1 MLKLD
6 KKDAEQITVLGA
18 GSWGTALSVVLAEN
32 GHNVTLWS
40 HRKEEA
46 EKIQR
51 DREQASK
58 LPGVMLPDNIIATS
72 DFEEALAGNKAIV
85 MAVPSTAVRDTAKRL
100 NSYVKEGQIVICVAK
115 GIEDGTFLTLTE
127 IIEEEIPGVKACVLS
142 GPSHAEEVG
151 RRMPTTVVAGAKE
164 KEDALYIQDIFMNPY
179 FRVYTSPDVKGIEM
193 GGALKNVIALAAGIA
208 DGLGYGDNSK
218 AALITRGISEL
229 TRLGTALGGQ
239 VETFS
244 GLTGV
249 GDLIVTCTS
258 VHSRNHR
265 AGQLIG
271 EGYTAQEAMDEV
283 KMVVEGVNS
292 ARAALKL
299 ARRKGVTVPIIE
311 KVNAVLFEDKAAKDA
326 VAELLM
332 RDRRKEFETLKW

>member
-72 DFEEALAGNKAIV
+72 DFEEALVGNKAIV